1 MAKECTKYHKK
12 LAELLSSK
20 TGEEYS
26 KVVNFMRTRLRFTL
40 LKSTLIAIRGDRG
53 KARKAKA
60 ISELCFNTMPDI
72 PSCEVWSPIISWR
85 LWQCSIMCS
94 SFYLIT
100 SRLGDGLIVI
110 NLCTYVL
117 VILFSVGPFSC
128 LRTILWGSLHVWLI
142 LHLLN
147 YLLLNYF
154 LYID

>member
-1 MAKECTKYHKK
+1 MGGMAKECTKYHKK

-72 PSCEVWSPIISWR
+72 PSYEV
-85 LWQCSIMCS
+85 
-94 SFYLIT
+94 
-100 SRLGDGLIVI
+100 
-110 NLCTYVL
+110 
-117 VILFSVGPFSC
+117 
-128 LRTILWGSLHVWLI
+128 
-142 LHLLN
+142 
-147 YLLLNYF
+147 
-154 LYID
+154 